1 MVFWAIYQTNEP
13 EINGKIHTRTKEVLF
28 MNFIKMAATVA
39 FVGLVAQPVL
49 ASNEWT
55 IDPAHTSANFTVRHM
70 MVSNVHGRFG
80 KVAGQAKYDGKDL
93 KGAEVEATID
103 AGTVDT
109 SDEKRDGH
117 LKSPD
122 FFDVAKYPTIT
133 FKSTEVKKTSSGFD
147 LIGELTMHGTTKPI
161 TLHAEKISEPV
172 KDGKGN
178 LHVGTSATA
187 EINRKDFGV
196 SFNKQLDNGGAMV
209 GDEVKIVLDVELTKN
224 KETASAQ

>member
-1 MVFWAIYQTNEP
+1 
-13 EINGKIHTRTKEVLF
+13 
-28 MNFIKMAATVA
+28 MNRVSMAALGALIGMAV
-39 FVGLVAQPVL
+39 QPAL
-49 ASNEWT
+49 AGNEWT

-70 MVSNVHGRFG
+70 MVSNVHGSFG
-80 KVAGQAKYDGKDL
+80 KVSGTAKYDGKDF

-103 AGTVDT
+103 ASSIDT
-109 SDEKRDGH
+109 RDEKRDGH

-133 FKSTEVKKTSSGFD
+133 FKSKEVKKTGSGFEI
-147 LIGELTMHGTTKPI
+147 IGELTMHGTTKPV
-161 TLHAEKISEPV
+161 TLHAEKMSEPV

-178 LHVGTSATA
+178 LHAGTSATA

-196 SFNKQLDNGGAMV
+196 SWSKQLDNGGAMV
-209 GDEVKIVLDVELTKN
+209 GDDVKIVLDVELTKN